1 MSHGPKIT
9 YNDQWN
15 HSRMTWVTMYRPV
28 VIKIWLISYTDW
40 ISTRT
45 AMSTDHWEMKPGEKH
60 NWT

>member
-28 VIKIWLISYTDW
+28 VIKIWLISYTD
-40 ISTRT
+40 
-45 AMSTDHWEMKPGEKH
+45 
-60 NWT
+60 